1 MAMAGELCV
10 VTYGCLH
17 HHHAAILIPSV
28 ISLLSLY
35 RVCLKRALF
44 NHVLSAAAAEK
55 NKNKITRC
63 SVCQVPLGLPHP
75 PNMKSQ
81 L

>member
-1 MAMAGELCV
+1 MPPCLRFQIAKDDTRRHGTVAMAGELCV

-35 RVCLKRALF
+35 RVCRKRALF

-55 NKNKITRC
+55 NKNKITR
-63 SVCQVPLGLPHP
+63 
-75 PNMKSQ
+75 
-81 L
+81 

>member
-1 MAMAGELCV
+1 
-10 VTYGCLH
+10 
-17 HHHAAILIPSV
+17 
-28 ISLLSLY
+28 
-35 RVCLKRALF
+35 
-44 NHVLSAAAAEK
+44 VLSAAAAEK

-63 SVCQVPLGLPHP
+63 SVCQVPLRLPHP